1 MQQPLQILEQYW
13 KHKAFRPLQENI
25 IQSVLSGNDTLA
37 LLPTGGGKSICFQV
51 PAMMMEGLCL
61 VVSPLIALM
70 RDQVEHLKLKGI
82 HAVALHSGLS
92 WFEVKKIL
100 LDAADGEYK
109 FLYCS
114 PERLESKLFMDYLPL
129 LSIRLL
135 VIDEAHCISQWG
147 YDFRPPYLR
156 IAATRKQLKNITII
170 ALTASAT
177 PQVQEDIISK
187 LTLKQTAVFRQSFER
202 PNISYSS
209 FLVDSK
215 IHKILKILT
224 NVGGSSIVYCNTR
237 KQTKKIAE
245 ALQLQGISADYYHA
259 GLAQEL
265 RASKQNAWI
274 QNKTRVMVCTNAF
287 GMGIDKPDVRT
298 VIHHD
303 IPDCI
308 ENYYQEA
315 GRAGRDEKKSF
326 AVLLY
331 EQKDLVEL
339 THQSDKK
346 FPPIPVIKQV
356 YQSIA
361 DYLQIPVG
369 SGEGNYYDIDFTIFI
384 QHFKLEPLLVMNVL
398 RVLEQEGHVQ
408 FNEQIFLPTQVSFSI
423 NREGL
428 QLFETAFPELEPL
441 IKALLRTYEGI
452 FDNRVS
458 VYEQNLAKI
467 CRLTLEM
474 VVEQLKKL
482 FLHGIIEYMP
492 KKETPQLYFL
502 LNRAPA
508 AHLAIKQDAYLARKR
523 KYEERIQQMI
533 AYATESDE
541 CSSKFISNYFGDS
554 HVKNCG
560 VCNHCLQAKRKAITE
575 QEFKA
580 IVNSLKQQGEKD
592 IDLQQFIHLN
602 AVYSKEKIWTVLNCL
617 QSELKI
623 SITESKKINWSL

>member
-1 MQQPLQILEQYW
+1 MQQPLQILTQYW

-25 IQSVLSGNDTLA
+25 IQSVLGGNDTLA

-70 RDQVEHLKLKGI
+70 RDQVENLKQKGI
-82 HAVALHSGLS
+82 SAVALHSGLH
-92 WFEVKKIL
+92 WLEVKKIL
-100 LDAADGEYK
+100 IDAADGEFK

-114 PERLESKLFMDYLPL
+114 PERLESNLFIDYLPSL
-129 LSIRLL
+129 QICLL

-156 IAATRKQLKNITII
+156 IAATRKQLKNITLI

-177 PQVQEDIISK
+177 PHVQQDIISK
-187 LTLKQTAVFRQSFER
+187 LELKQTAVFKQSFER

-224 NVGGSSIVYCNTR
+224 HISGSSIVYCHTR
-237 KQTKKIAE
+237 KLTKKIAE
-245 ALQLQGISADYYHA
+245 ALLLQGISADYYHA
-259 GLAQEL
+259 GLAQEQ
-265 RASKQNAWI
+265 RISKQSAWI
-274 QNKTRVMVCTNAF
+274 ENKIRVMVCTNAF
-287 GMGIDKPDVRT
+287 GMGIDNPAVRT

-303 IPDCI
+303 IPDCL

-339 THQSDKK
+339 THQTDKK
-346 FPPIPVIKQV
+346 FPPIPLIKQV

-361 DYLQIPVG
+361 DHLQIPVG
-369 SGEGNYYDIDFTIFI
+369 SGKGNYYDLDFPIFI
-384 QHFKLEPLLVMNVL
+384 QHFKLDPLLVINVL
-398 RVLEQEGHVQ
+398 KVLEQEGHVQ
-408 FNEQIFLPTQVSFSI
+408 FNEQIFLPTQIGFI
-423 NREGL
+423 TNREGIE
-428 QLFETAFPELEPL
+428 LFETAFPEIEPL

-458 VYEQNLAKI
+458 VYEQTLAKI
-467 CRLTLEM
+467 CRLKTETII
-474 VVEQLKKL
+474 EQLKQL
-482 FLHGIIEYMP
+482 YLHGIIEYMP

-508 AHLAIKQDAYLARKR
+508 AHLVIKQDAYLERKR
-523 KYEERIQQMI
+523 RHEERVNQMI
-533 AYATESDE
+533 AYAVESNI
-541 CSSKFISNYFGDS
+541 CSSKMMAAYFGDNN
-554 HVKNCG
+554 VKNCG
-560 VCNHCLQAKRKAITE
+560 VCKNCLQAKRKTITE
-575 QEFKA
+575 QEFTA
-580 IVNSLKQQGEKD
+580 ITKSLKQQGKKE
-592 IDLQQFIHLN
+592 IDLPNFFLLN
-602 AVYSKEKIWTVLNCL
+602 ASYSTEKIWTVLNCL
-617 QSELKI
+617 QSEQKI
-623 SITESKKINWSL
+623 YITESKKINWCV